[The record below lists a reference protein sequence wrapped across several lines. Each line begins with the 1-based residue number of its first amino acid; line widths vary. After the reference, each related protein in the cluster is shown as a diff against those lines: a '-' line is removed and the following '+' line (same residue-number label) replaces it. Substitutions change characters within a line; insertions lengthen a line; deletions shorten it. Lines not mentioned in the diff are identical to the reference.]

1 LGPIIKLKI
10 RESSIIIFSKMLPDT
25 LGNSQ
30 SMIFTKNKRDEFLI
44 EIRKNKNSDRIN
56 QKRIKMFGELEKT
69 NGILNLQEEKNSFQT
84 NMEQFMSSNTSNEI
98 NQEEQPLSQ
107 KVFSLN
113 LLKIIFL
120 SCKMN

>member
-1 LGPIIKLKI
+1 MGPIIKLKI